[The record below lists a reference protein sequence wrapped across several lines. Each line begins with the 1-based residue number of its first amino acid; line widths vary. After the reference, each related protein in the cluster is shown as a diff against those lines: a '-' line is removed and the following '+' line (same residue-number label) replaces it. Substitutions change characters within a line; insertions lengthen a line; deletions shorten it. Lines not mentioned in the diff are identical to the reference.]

1 MKNNNLI
8 LYCAI
13 LILNINLTLAKAETA
28 NWWIQGKFY
37 ESVKDNF
44 LVATLVMPDPR
55 FKNSVIVML
64 ENDKKGAWGLAIN
77 KPIGAIPLGKLI
89 DLSEYSEIEKK
100 DLINEKIQI
109 YWGGPV
115 GQKVM
120 IIHSKDYKNENTIKN
135 TPI

>member
-44 LVATLVMPDPR
+44 LVATLEMPDPR

-64 ENDKKGAWGLAIN
+64 ENDKKVAWGLAIN

-100 DLINEKIQI
+100 DLNVQLLIFRPNDLLYRSDCSLFQFGCI
-109 YWGGPV
+109 YYAL
-115 GQKVM
+115 
-120 IIHSKDYKNENTIKN
+120 I
-135 TPI
+135 

>member
-44 LVATLVMPDPR
+44 LVATLEMPDPR

-89 DLSEYSEIEKK
+89 DLSER
-100 DLINEKIQI
+100 KI
-109 YWGGPV
+109 
-115 GQKVM
+115 KF
-120 IIHSKDYKNENTIKN
+120 
-135 TPI
+135 